1 MESRSQRRKV
11 ARLAKRRGKQIDRVR
26 LSGRQAAED
35 AVEHL
40 SGRSG
45 VARVVWTALTMQRC
59 SITQTYWLTRDCCR
73 SYHVGLGLPDG
84 SAVIVE
90 MTFPDD
96 DTSELV
102 LATHCGTGTYAQDVA
117 TVTAWLLPGLAD

>member
-1 MESRSQRRKV
+1 MDGVDDAALLDHSDLLV
-11 ARLAKRRGKQIDRVR
+11 D
-26 LSGRQAAED
+26 SG
-35 AVEHL
+35 
-40 SGRSG
+40 
-45 VARVVWTALTMQRC
+45 
-59 SITQTYWLTRDCCR
+59 CCR
-73 SYHVGLGLPDG
+73 GYHVGLGLPDG
-84 SAVIVE
+84 SGVIVE